1 MTELLA
7 YAAARYNYWVYI
19 LLMLIGF
26 YAMIAHGNLLK
37 KVIGMNIFQTAI
49 ILFFLSTS
57 AKRGGSLPIVGPEA
71 LGGGVTPARFMNPLP
86 HALMLTAI
94 VVLVAT
100 LGVAL
105 AILVKIYRRYR
116 SFEEGVIL
124 DRL

>member
-26 YAMIAHGNLLK
+26 YAMVAHGNLLK

-57 AKRGGSLPIVGPEA
+57 AKRGGTLPIVPEA
-71 LGGGVTPARFMNPLP
+71 LTGGVAPAQLMNPLP

-94 VVLVAT
+94 VVMVAT

-105 AILVKIYRRYR
+105 AVLVKIYRRYR
-116 SFEEGVIL
+116 SFEEDVIL